1 LAGLREISIFGEE
14 PVTRV
19 NSLSLGGKCR
29 FDNARA
35 VQIAKTRFGRA
46 DMMGFIRF
54 ADMNSISIG
63 VRKNGDRPHSQ
74 PAGRAKDPHGN
85 FTAICHQ
92 H

>member
-1 LAGLREISIFGEE
+1 
-14 PVTRV
+14 
-19 NSLSLGGKCR
+19 
-29 FDNARA
+29 
-35 VQIAKTRFGRA
+35 
-46 DMMGFIRF
+46 MMGFIRF